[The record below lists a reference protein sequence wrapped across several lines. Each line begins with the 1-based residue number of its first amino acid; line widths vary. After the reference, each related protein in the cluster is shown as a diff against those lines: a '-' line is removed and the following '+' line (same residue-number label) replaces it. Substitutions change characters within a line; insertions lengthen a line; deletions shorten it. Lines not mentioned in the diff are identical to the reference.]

1 MPEINEI
8 VDVAISI
15 QSSGIAQASFDSILI
30 NGRGGTSNDQNFNA
44 GFGNHEVRL
53 YTSYA
58 ALAADSD
65 IKPASNVVSMAEKI
79 FAQTPAVSNV
89 YVSRS
94 DDGTPLPQVSTLK
107 YNTVPLVSGQDVEV
121 FIGGV
126 SIGSVSFTTDN
137 DTTMDA
143 VAALIQGESEVT
155 TAVASVDGAGSDK
168 NLITITGAVD
178 GVSFTVSSEVQTG
191 ATVDESIVASVT
203 QSAENL
209 LSSSDITSILANDDS
224 WFAYVHDFTANAD
237 HEIAAAACAAA
248 KKFSGF
254 SFFAATPNLGT
265 NLAFSIYSD
274 DRADCSWMSAMLGR
288 TVGSYNPAYMTLE
301 LTDANTVT
309 TAKETELR
317 AAYANQYSSIAGVD
331 VTYNGRAANGGW
343 IDTYIGALWL
353 EKRIQEAIF
362 ASLVANEKIP
372 YDNAGIA
379 AIGSTLYTVLQQA
392 ENQGV
397 ISSSP
402 KFTVNVPLASSVSPI
417 DRSNRI
423 LNGISFTAYSGAG
436 INRVQINGTI
446 ID

>member
-30 NGRGGTSNDQNFNA
+30 NGRGGTTNDQNFNA
-44 GFGNHEVRL
+44 GWANHEVRQ

-65 IKPASNVVSMAEKI
+65 IKPASNVIEMAEKI
-79 FAQTPAVSNV
+79 FAQTPAVGNV
-89 YVSRS
+89 YVARS
-94 DDGTPLPQVSTLK
+94 DDGTPLPQISQLT

-126 SIGSVSFTTDN
+126 SIGSVSWTTDN
-137 DTTMDA
+137 DTTMDT
-143 VAALIQGESEVT
+143 VAALIQTESEVA
-155 TAVASVDGAGSDK
+155 TAVASAVDSVDK
-168 NLITITGAVD
+168 NTITITGAVD

-203 QSAENL
+203 QAAENL

-301 LTDANTVT
+301 LTDANTVS

-317 AAYANQYSSIAGVD
+317 DGYANQYSSVAGVD

-362 ASLVANEKIP
+362 ASLVANEKLP

-379 AIGSTLYTVLQQA
+379 AVGSTLYSVLQQA
-392 ENQGV
+392 EDQGV

-402 KFTVNVPLASSVSPI
+402 KFTVNVPLASSVSPT
-417 DRSNRI
+417 DRSDRI
-423 LNGISFTAYSGAG
+423 LNNVSFTAYSGAG

>member
-30 NGRGGTSNDQNFNA
+30 NGRGGTTNDQNFNA
-44 GFGNHEVRL
+44 GWANHEVRQ

-65 IKPASNVVSMAEKI
+65 IKPASNVIEMAEKI
-79 FAQTPAVSNV
+79 FAQTPAVGNV
-89 YVSRS
+89 YVARS
-94 DDGTPLPQVSTLK
+94 DDGTPLPQISQLT

-126 SIGSVSFTTDN
+126 SIGSVSWTTDN
-137 DTTMDA
+137 DTTMDT
-143 VAALIQGESEVT
+143 VAALIQVESEVA
-155 TAVASVDGAGSDK
+155 TAVASAVDSVDK
-168 NLITITGAVD
+168 NTITITGAVD

-203 QSAENL
+203 QAAENL

-301 LTDANTVT
+301 LTDANVVS

-362 ASLVANEKIP
+362 ASLVANEKLP

>member
-30 NGRGGTSNDQNFNA
+30 NGRGGTTNDQNFNA
-44 GFGNHEVRL
+44 GWANHEVRQ

-65 IKPASNVVSMAEKI
+65 IKPASNVIEMAEKI
-79 FAQTPAVSNV
+79 FAQTPAVGNV
-89 YVSRS
+89 YVARS
-94 DDGTPLPQVSTLK
+94 DDGTPLPQISQLT

-126 SIGSVSFTTDN
+126 SIGSVSWTTDN
-137 DTTMDA
+137 DTTMDT
-143 VAALIQGESEVT
+143 VAALIQTESEVA
-155 TAVASVDGAGSDK
+155 TAVASAVDSVDK
-168 NLITITGAVD
+168 NTITITGAVD

-203 QSAENL
+203 QAAENL

-301 LTDANTVT
+301 LTDANVVS

-362 ASLVANEKIP
+362 ASLVANEKLP

-397 ISSSP
+397 ISASP

>member
-30 NGRGGTSNDQNFNA
+30 NGRGGTTNDQNFNA
-44 GFGNHEVRL
+44 GWANHEVRQ

-65 IKPASNVVSMAEKI
+65 IKPASNVIEIAEKI
-79 FAQTPAVSNV
+79 FAQTPAVGNV

-94 DDGTPLPQVSTLK
+94 NDGTPLPQISQLT

-126 SIGSVSFTTDN
+126 SIGSVSWTTDN
-137 DTTMDA
+137 DTTMDT
-143 VAALIQGESEVT
+143 VAALIQIESEVA
-155 TAVASVDGAGSDK
+155 TAVASAVDSVDK
-168 NLITITGAVD
+168 NTITITGAVD

-203 QSAENL
+203 QAAENL
-209 LSSSDITSILANDDS
+209 LSSSDITSILANNDS

-254 SFFAATPNLGT
+254 SFFGATPNLGT

-274 DRADCSWMSAMLGR
+274 DRAECSWMSAMLGR

-317 AAYANQYSSIAGVD
+317 AAYANQYSAIAGVD

-362 ASLVANEKIP
+362 ASLVANEKLP

-397 ISSSP
+397 ISASP

-423 LNGISFTAYSGAG
+423 LNGLSFTAYSGAG